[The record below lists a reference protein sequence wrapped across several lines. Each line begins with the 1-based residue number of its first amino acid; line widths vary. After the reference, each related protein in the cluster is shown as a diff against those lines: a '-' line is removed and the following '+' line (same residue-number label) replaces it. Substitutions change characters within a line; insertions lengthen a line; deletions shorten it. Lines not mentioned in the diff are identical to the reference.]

1 MTRLCAVISQYNR
14 GEHQDETDISTPE
27 LVQHML
33 VVEDGLS
40 RPNISRKNKLLRG
53 LLLVVL
59 CGAVVVTVISDLSIL
74 AGGEDPADSVLER
87 IHNTT
92 Q

>member
-1 MTRLCAVISQYNR
+1 MSQNNR
-14 GEHQDETDISTPE
+14 GVHQDETDISTPE
-27 LVQHML
+27 LVQHTL

-40 RPNISRKNKLLRG
+40 RPNVSRKNKLLRG

-59 CGAVVVTVISDLSIL
+59 CGALVVTVISDLSIL
-74 AGGEDPADSVLER
+74 AGGGDPADTVLER
-87 IHNTT
+87 IDNTT

>member
-1 MTRLCAVISQYNR
+1 MSQNNR
-14 GEHQDETDISTPE
+14 RVHQDETDISTPE
-27 LVQHML
+27 LIQHML

-40 RPNISRKNKLLRG
+40 RPNTNQKKKLLRG

-74 AGGEDPADSVLER
+74 VRGEDPADTDTVLER